1 MGIETLTHT
10 DDGRLV
16 EPREE
21 ANWSEWVSASRT
33 RNYVIDDPL
42 LDWLNLYG
50 TAQGFELD
58 TELPGYDPRC
68 DFTQFIFRQGRL
80 SEEAVVA
87 HLRTLAPVLAIA
99 TGYEDI
105 RTLAKAEET
114 FDAMRVGTEVIYQ
127 GVLWD
132 AEHRTYGAPDRLR
145 CSYRCQTGRGRG
157 SQR

>member
-50 TAQGFELD
+50 DGGRLGERGARVGGATADSRSVTTSLG
-58 TELPGYDPRC
+58 RMC
-68 DFTQFIFRQGRL
+68 DRASLLQGRL
-80 SEEAVVA
+80 
-87 HLRTLAPVLAIA
+87 
-99 TGYEDI
+99 Y
-105 RTLAKAEET
+105 
-114 FDAMRVGTEVIYQ
+114 
-127 GVLWD
+127 
-132 AEHRTYGAPDRLR
+132 
-145 CSYRCQTGRGRG
+145 
-157 SQR
+157 